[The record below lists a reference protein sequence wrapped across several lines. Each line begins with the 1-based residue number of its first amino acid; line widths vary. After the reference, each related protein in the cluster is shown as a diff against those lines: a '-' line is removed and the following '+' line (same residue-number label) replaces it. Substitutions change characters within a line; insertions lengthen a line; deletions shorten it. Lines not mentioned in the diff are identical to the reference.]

1 MKRIKVFIFNTIIL
15 MISGI
20 LLRVLAIYFNV
31 YISNKVGTEMLGVFQ
46 LIMSVYLF
54 GITLA
59 NFGINLSSTRVV
71 SEELAL
77 GNVSGTKKVAKHC
90 LYFSL
95 ISGITASFL
104 FYIFRDF
111 ILEKCLHNKVSV
123 QIIYMLCLALPL
135 ISMCNAINGYF
146 AGIRKVYKNSIAQF
160 WEQISKIVATTFLLN
175 LFLPKGINY
184 SCFALILGDLISE
197 ISSFI
202 FIYIL
207 YLIEIKEQNNSN
219 IHLLNIKNIFKNLK
233 YSSEKK
239 YSKEILRISFPVA
252 ITSYIRSGLSTIKQL
267 IIPSSLEKSG
277 NSCKDALSTYGIIN
291 GMSMPV
297 IMFPEV
303 FIKSFSNL
311 LIPEF
316 ARYFAKK
323 DFKRTKEMTTLLL
336 FFTALFSISVSII
349 MYIFSDYL
357 GLKLYNNLDASFYI
371 KVLAPLA
378 FFIYVDTVVD
388 SILRGLDAQ
397 VGVMIVNIFDLII
410 SCLIILFVVP
420 KLGVIGYIISIYV
433 SEIFNFICSIIQ
445 LFKIVYKNTHN
456 ISQNI
461 NT

>member
-1 MKRIKVFIFNTIIL
+1 MV
-15 MISGI
+15 SGI

-31 YISNKVGTEMLGVFQ
+31 YISNRIGTEMLGVFQ

-95 ISGITASFL
+95 ISGISASFL
-104 FYIFRDF
+104 FFTFRNF

-123 QIIYMLCLALPL
+123 EIIYMLCLALPL

-175 LFLPKGINY
+175 MFLPKGINY

-207 YLIEIKEQNNSN
+207 YLIEIKEKKSTIRFIN
-219 IHLLNIKNIFKNLK
+219 LKNIFNNFKN
-233 YSSEKK
+233 SSEKV
-239 YSKEILRISFPVA
+239 YSKEIFRISFPVA
-252 ITSYIRSGLSTIKQL
+252 ITSYIRSGLSTVKQL

-277 NSCKDALSTYGIIN
+277 NTCKDALSTYGIIN
-291 GMSMPV
+291 GMSMPI
-297 IMFPEV
+297 IMFPEI

-323 DFKRTKEMTTLLL
+323 DFKRAKEVTTLLL
-336 FFTALFSISVSII
+336 FLTSLFSILISFS

-357 GLKLYNNLDASFYI
+357 GLKLYNNLDSSYYI
-371 KVLAPLA
+371 EILAPLA
-378 FFIYVDTVVD
+378 FFIYLDTVVD

-420 KLGVIGYIISIYV
+420 KLGVIGYILSIYV
-433 SEIFNFICSIIQ
+433 SEIFNFTCSMLQ
-445 LFKIVYKNTHN
+445 LFNIVYKNKKNNCKT
-456 ISQNI
+456 
-461 NT
+461 T

>member
-1 MKRIKVFIFNTIIL
+1 MV
-15 MISGI
+15 SGI

-31 YISNKVGTEMLGVFQ
+31 YISNRIGTEMLGVFQ

-95 ISGITASFL
+95 ISGISASFL
-104 FYIFRDF
+104 FFTFRNF

-123 QIIYMLCLALPL
+123 EIIYMLCLALPL

-175 LFLPKGINY
+175 MFLPKGINY

-207 YLIEIKEQNNSN
+207 YLIEIKEKKSN
-219 IHLLNIKNIFKNLK
+219 IRFINLKNIFNNFKN
-233 YSSEKK
+233 SSEKV
-239 YSKEILRISFPVA
+239 YSKEIFRISFPVA
-252 ITSYIRSGLSTIKQL
+252 ITSYIRSGLSTVKQL

-277 NSCKDALSTYGIIN
+277 NTCKDALSTYGIIN
-291 GMSMPV
+291 GMSMPI
-297 IMFPEV
+297 IMFPEI

-323 DFKRTKEMTTLLL
+323 DFKRAKEVTTLLL
-336 FFTALFSISVSII
+336 FLTSLFSILISFS

-357 GLKLYNNLDASFYI
+357 GLKLYNNLDSSYYI
-371 KVLAPLA
+371 EILAPLA
-378 FFIYVDTVVD
+378 FFIYLDTVVD

-420 KLGVIGYIISIYV
+420 KLGVIGYILSIYV
-433 SEIFNFICSIIQ
+433 SEIFNFTCSMLQ
-445 LFKIVYKNTHN
+445 LFNIVYKNKKNNCKT
-456 ISQNI
+456 
-461 NT
+461 T

>member
-1 MKRIKVFIFNTIIL
+1 MKRIKVFIFNTVIL
-15 MISGI
+15 MVSGI

-31 YISNKVGTEMLGVFQ
+31 YISNRIGTEMLGVFQ

-95 ISGITASFL
+95 ISGISASFL
-104 FYIFRDF
+104 FFTFRNF

-123 QIIYMLCLALPL
+123 EIIYMLCLALPL

-175 LFLPKGINY
+175 MFLPKGINY

-207 YLIEIKEQNNSN
+207 YLIEIKEKKSTIRFIN
-219 IHLLNIKNIFKNLK
+219 LKNIFNNFKN
-233 YSSEKK
+233 SSEKV
-239 YSKEILRISFPVA
+239 YSKEIFRISFPVA
-252 ITSYIRSGLSTIKQL
+252 ITSYIRSGLSTVKQL

-277 NSCKDALSTYGIIN
+277 NTCKDALSTYGIIN
-291 GMSMPV
+291 GMSMPI
-297 IMFPEV
+297 IMFPEI

-323 DFKRTKEMTTLLL
+323 DFKRAKEVTTLLL
-336 FFTALFSISVSII
+336 FLTSLFSILISFS

-357 GLKLYNNLDASFYI
+357 GLKLYNNLDSSYYI
-371 KVLAPLA
+371 EILAPLA
-378 FFIYVDTVVD
+378 FFIYLDTVVD

-420 KLGVIGYIISIYV
+420 KLGVIGYILSIYV
-433 SEIFNFICSIIQ
+433 SEIFNFTCSMLQ
-445 LFKIVYKNTHN
+445 LFNIVYKNKKNNCKT
-456 ISQNI
+456 
-461 NT
+461 T

>member
-1 MKRIKVFIFNTIIL
+1 MVT
-15 MISGI
+15 GI
-20 LLRVLAIYFNV
+20 LLRILAIYFNV
-31 YISNKVGTEMLGVFQ
+31 YVSNKIGTEMLGVFQ

-71 SEELAL
+71 SEELAV
-77 GNVSGTKKVAKHC
+77 GNILGTKKVAKHC
-90 LYFSL
+90 LYISL
-95 ISGITASFL
+95 ISGICASFI

-111 ILEKCLHNKVSV
+111 VIDKCLHNKVSV
-123 QIIYMLCLALPL
+123 EIIYLLCLALPL

-160 WEQISKIVATTFLLN
+160 WEQISKILATAFLLN

-184 SCFALILGDLISE
+184 SCLALILGDLISE

-207 YLIEIKEQNNSN
+207 YLFEIKEKNNSN
-219 IHLLNIKNIFKNLK
+219 INLINLKNIFNNFSN
-233 YSSEKK
+233 SSEKK
-239 YSKEILRISFPVA
+239 YTKEILRISLPVA

-277 NSCKDALSTYGIIN
+277 NTCKDALSTYGIIN
-291 GMSMPV
+291 GMSMPI
-297 IMFPEV
+297 IMFPEI

-323 DFKRTKEMTTLLL
+323 DFKRAKEVTTLLL
-336 FFTALFSISVSII
+336 FLSGLFSILISII

-357 GLKLYNNLDASFYI
+357 GIKLYNNIESGFYI
-371 KVLAPLA
+371 KLLAPLA
-378 FFIYVDTVVD
+378 FFIYVDTVID

-397 VGVMIVNIFDLII
+397 VGVMVVNIFDLVI
-410 SCLIILFVVP
+410 SCSFIFLVVP
-420 KLGVIGYIISIYV
+420 KLGVVGYILSIYI
-433 SEIFNFICSIIQ
+433 SEIFNFICSIFQ
-445 LFKIVYKNTHN
+445 LFKIVYKKIT
-456 ISQNI
+456 
-461 NT
+461 

>member
-1 MKRIKVFIFNTIIL
+1 MV
-15 MISGI
+15 SGI

-31 YISNKVGTEMLGVFQ
+31 YISNRIGTEMLGVFQ

-95 ISGITASFL
+95 ISGISASFL
-104 FYIFRDF
+104 FFTFRNF

-123 QIIYMLCLALPL
+123 EIIYMLCLALPL

-175 LFLPKGINY
+175 MFLPKGINY

-207 YLIEIKEQNNSN
+207 YLIEIKEKKSN
-219 IHLLNIKNIFKNLK
+219 IRFINLKNIFNNFKN
-233 YSSEKK
+233 SSEKVC
-239 YSKEILRISFPVA
+239 SKEIFRISFPVA
-252 ITSYIRSGLSTIKQL
+252 ITSYIRSGLSTVKQL

-277 NSCKDALSTYGIIN
+277 NTCKDALSTYGIIN
-291 GMSMPV
+291 GMSMPI
-297 IMFPEV
+297 IMFPEI

-323 DFKRTKEMTTLLL
+323 DFKRAKEVTTLLL
-336 FFTALFSISVSII
+336 FLTSLFSILISFS

-357 GLKLYNNLDASFYI
+357 GLKLYNNLDSSYYI
-371 KVLAPLA
+371 KILAPLA
-378 FFIYVDTVVD
+378 FFIYLDTVVD

-420 KLGVIGYIISIYV
+420 KLGVIGYILSIYV
-433 SEIFNFICSIIQ
+433 SEIFNFTCSMLQ
-445 LFKIVYKNTHN
+445 LFNIVYKNKKNNCKT
-456 ISQNI
+456 
-461 NT
+461 T